1 MKNDLPRPAP
11 PDGECDVITAESCP
25 AMAHPK
31 SGAGNPF
38 VAAAEVQ
45 PHRRG
50 DGSLPAEAPAVPSLA
65 ITLSAGAS
73 HSSTEDTDMDD
84 IDGTYDSLR
93 DRDMLRDEKV
103 DERPDATPIATGPVK
118 QEPWRFADCRKMT
131 GSGPAWRW

>member
-1 MKNDLPRPAP
+1 
-11 PDGECDVITAESCP
+11 
-25 AMAHPK
+25 
-31 SGAGNPF
+31 
-38 VAAAEVQ
+38 
-45 PHRRG
+45 
-50 DGSLPAEAPAVPSLA
+50 
-65 ITLSAGAS
+65 
-73 HSSTEDTDMDD
+73 MDD